1 MLIKIDY
8 REKDLYTEC
17 VQTVTFNKYKTPIKI
32 VTQSLPLGD
41 IIICDDDGKEHII
54 IERKCLNDLAA
65 SIQDGRY
72 KEQSFRLHNCSI
84 HNHNIYYLIEGDL
97 RYYKNSRVD
106 KRSIISSFV
115 SISHLKGFSL
125 HRTTDMR
132 ESAEWIIQIAEK
144 IGKDKSIPA
153 FYSNMQQQKQQQHKV
168 NNAAATENDNTSNEK
183 IEEKEES
190 QNQPNGQENQPN
202 GQENQPNGQE
212 NQPNGQEQQTNMQCY
227 SHVIKRVK
235 KENITPE
242 NIGEIMLSQIP
253 NVSVSAAISIMKKF
267 GTLQSLFS
275 SLEKDRNCLND
286 VKTDKDRKINK
297 TAISSIIKYVHYNI
311 DR

>member
-8 REKDLYTEC
+8 REKDLYTES
-17 VQTVTFNKYKTPIKI
+17 VQTVTFGKYKTPIKI
-32 VTQSLPLGD
+32 VSESLPLGD
-41 IIICDDDGKEHII
+41 IIICDDDGKEHVI

-97 RYYKNSRVD
+97 RYYKNPRVD

-153 FYSNMQQQKQQQHKV
+153 FYSNAQQ
-168 NNAAATENDNTSNEK
+168 AADLDDSSNEN

-190 QNQPNGQENQPN
+190 QS
-202 GQENQPNGQE
+202 
-212 NQPNGQEQQTNMQCY
+212 NGQEQQSNGQEQQSNGQEQQSNGQSY

-235 KENITPE
+235 KENITTE

-253 NVSVSAAISIMKKF
+253 NVSVSVAVGIMKKF

-275 SLEKDRNCLND
+275 ALEKDRNCLND

-297 TAISSIIKYVHYNI
+297 TAISSIIKYLHYNI
-311 DR
+311 DE

>member
-1 MLIKIDY
+1 M
-8 REKDLYTEC
+8 
-17 VQTVTFNKYKTPIKI
+17 
-32 VTQSLPLGD
+32 
-41 IIICDDDGKEHII
+41 
-54 IERKCLNDLAA
+54 
-65 SIQDGRY
+65 
-72 KEQSFRLHNCSI
+72 HNCSI

-153 FYSNMQQQKQQQHKV
+153 FYSNKQQQKQDDV
-168 NNAAATENDNTSNEK
+168 DNAAADNASDNAANEN

-190 QNQPNGQENQPN
+190 QPNGQGLQPN
-202 GQENQPNGQE
+202 RQDLQSNGQS
-212 NQPNGQEQQTNMQCY
+212 Y

-235 KENITPE
+235 KENITLE

-253 NVSVSAAISIMKKF
+253 NVSVSVAISIMKKF

-297 TAISSIIKYVHYNI
+297 TAISSIIKYLHYNI
-311 DR
+311 DE

>member
-8 REKDLYTEC
+8 REKDLYTES
-17 VQTVTFNKYKTPIKI
+17 VQTVTFGKYKTPIKI
-32 VTQSLPLGD
+32 VSESLPLGD
-41 IIICDDDGKEHII
+41 IIICDDDGKEYVI

-72 KEQSFRLHNCSI
+72 KEQSFRLHNCSF

-153 FYSNMQQQKQQQHKV
+153 FYSNAQQAADLD
-168 NNAAATENDNTSNEK
+168 NASNEN

-190 QNQPNGQENQPN
+190 QQNVQEQQPNGQGFQPN
-202 GQENQPNGQE
+202 GQS
-212 NQPNGQEQQTNMQCY
+212 Y

-235 KENITPE
+235 KENITTE

-253 NVSVSAAISIMKKF
+253 NVSVSVAVGIMKKF

-275 SLEKDRNCLND
+275 ALEKDRNCLND

-297 TAISSIIKYVHYNI
+297 TAISSIIKYLHYNI
-311 DR
+311 DE